1 MSLETIYGIEN
12 LAYTG
17 EKFVVTLGT
26 FDGIHLGHQAI
37 MRRLMECA
45 QERGV
50 TPMAVTFEP
59 HPRVLV
65 TPDSPPPL
73 LTIWEEKVR
82 LFAQYMAG
90 RLLVLRFTPELMN
103 TNAEQFAK
111 NILVDKLNVQK
122 LIVGYDH
129 AFGKNRTGTINDL
142 MELSR
147 RFSFEL
153 EVVNPVI
160 IEGKPVSSTRIR
172 RLIANRHFSQAL
184 DMLGHAYPIHGTVQ
198 RGIALGKKIG
208 YPTANVKYADRK
220 LLPTDGVYS
229 CSIDHGE
236 DHYDGMMFVGH
247 NHFNPEAERT
257 VEVNIFDFDGDLYDQ
272 EIVVYPEVFIRENNV
287 YGNVEDLVV
296 QIAKDRENVLRIKHK
311 GETK

>member
-1 MSLETIYGIEN
+1 MSLEIIYGIEN
-12 LAYTG
+12 LMDSG
-17 EKFVVTLGT
+17 ERSVVTIGT

-37 MRRLMECA
+37 LKRLMTCA
-45 QERGV
+45 QDRGV

-82 LFAQYMAG
+82 LFAPYMAG

-103 TNAEQFAK
+103 NTAEQFTES
-111 NILVDKLNVQK
+111 ILVDKLNVQK

-172 RLIANRHFSQAL
+172 RLIANRQFSQAL
-184 DMLGHAYPIHGTVQ
+184 DMLGHPYPIHGIVQ
-198 RGIALGKKIG
+198 RGIALGKKVG
-208 YPTANVKYADRK
+208 YPTANVKYNDRK
-220 LLPTDGVYS
+220 LLPADGVYS
-229 CSIDHGE
+229 CSVDHG
-236 DHYDGMMFVGH
+236 DGHYDGMMFIGQ
-247 NHFNPEAERT
+247 NHFNPEGGRT
-257 VEVNIFDFDGDLYDQ
+257 VEVNIFDFNGDLYDR

-287 YGNVEDLVV
+287 FPNTDALVV
-296 QIAKDRENVLRIKHK
+296 QLARDRDNVVRIKHK